1 MLISLGQFLRN
12 GCLSYPQ
19 RHGMINKKGKI
30 MIKWAPVDD
39 CIVRGKIMISGLIS
53 SILIWGGVFG
63 VIGFLLVKW
72 WLND

>member
-1 MLISLGQFLRN
+1 
-12 GCLSYPQ
+12 
-19 RHGMINKKGKI
+19 MINKKGKI
-30 MIKWAPVDD
+30 MIKWAPVDN

-63 VIGFLLVKW
+63 VIGFLLVRW